1 MAYTIQKTNNTI
13 LTVVEDGTIDNT
25 TDLKLVGK
33 NYSGYG
39 EIQNENFIA
48 LLEHFASANRPPR
61 PISGQLWFDTATSR
75 LKLYD
80 GNPNTIFTPLSILH
94 RGPLPTGASI
104 TTSNIKEGD
113 LWWDTLTEQLY
124 VYNSSAF
131 ILIGPRASQTIKTAV
146 EEAVVFDNLY
156 VEGVSTP
163 ADHQHQIL
171 KTFVDNRVISIISN
185 DEFTLGSGNTIAGF
199 DRVKKGITLVNTQIA
214 NNGVT
219 GSNFQFHGTASN
231 TERLGGTAAVEFIQ
245 RTNAIFTSQ
254 VTIDDDDGIIVGDS
268 SDVVLK
274 VSSTEPELLA
284 TQNGKK
290 LNFKVTSSTGTQV
303 TPLTLTA
310 TGPMPPLNADNV
322 FNIGSSGLRWKEVY
336 AVNFRGIVD
345 NADKLLSD
353 GTYRTASRLES
364 VNTVA
369 VRDSVGDIYAAKFRG
384 TAVQS
389 DDSTRADSVK
399 VSDQTDTYVSA
410 SLGIAGNKIPVR
422 DEDGNINA
430 NQFNGLA
437 TRAIT
442 LQVPTVV
449 PGTFENRT
457 ASVADTASAPN
468 TVAVRD
474 TLGRLHSIAFV
485 GDLIGGSSA
494 ASQLATPRK
503 ITLAGDVEGEVNF
516 DGSQDVTLNTTVK
529 QNSVALGTD
538 TTGNYVQSVA
548 KSVGETYLNV
558 VVNGT
563 LNGEAGEARI
573 ITLGLSAS
581 TNNDGNKLVARDPQ
595 GSFAGQVITA
605 ESKFVGNINELG
617 TLKDGFFNNLTVGT
631 LTISGGTL
639 IPIASGGTGAGT
651 AANARTNLDIYSKA
665 EVNGFISGLGTQIS
679 GISQDKIISGSSNV
693 TVGSNSDIAVTR
705 TGISHTLFNSSGI
718 ELLVGNF
725 VGNLTGNAASANFAD
740 LAEKYT
746 TDSDLVP
753 GTVVMV
759 CDHEDHELESCTE
772 TGFPVGVV
780 STDPAFLMNSGL
792 ENGQAIALKGR
803 VPTRVLGA
811 VKKGDLLFAGANG
824 CAVKS
829 GTYKVAIALE
839 SNADEGEKLV
849 ECMLVM

>member
-94 RGPLPTGASI
+94 RGPLPTGTSI

-124 VYNSSAF
+124 VYNGAEF
-131 ILIGPRASQTIKTAV
+131 VLVGPKASQTIKTAV

-156 VEGVSTP
+156 VEGVSNP
-163 ADHQHQIL
+163 DDHQHQIL

-199 DRVKKGITLVNTQIA
+199 DRIKKGITLVNTQIA

-219 GSNFQFHGTASN
+219 TNNFQFHGTASN
-231 TERLGGTAAVEFIQ
+231 SDRLGGTSAVEFIQ

-254 VTIDDDDGIIVGDS
+254 VTIDDNDGIIVGDN

-284 TQNGKK
+284 TQNGKR
-290 LNFKVTSSTGTQV
+290 LNFKVTGSTGTQV

-310 TGPMPPLNADNV
+310 TGPMPATDNV
-322 FNIGSSGLRWKEVY
+322 FNIGSSGLRWKELY
-336 AVNFRGIVD
+336 AVNFKGIAD
-345 NADKLLSD
+345 NADRLLSD
-353 GTYRTASRLES
+353 GTYREASRFNTN
-364 VNTVA
+364 NTVA
-369 VRDSVGDIYAAKFRG
+369 VRDSVGDIYATKFRG
-384 TAVQS
+384 VAVQS
-389 DDSTRADSVK
+389 DDSTRADSIK
-399 VSDQTDTYVSA
+399 VSDLTNTYVDAAVS
-410 SLGIAGNKIPVR
+410 IVGNKIPVR
-422 DEDGNINA
+422 DAQGNINA

-437 TRAIT
+437 TRAVT
-442 LQVPTVV
+442 MQVPTGV
-449 PGTFENRT
+449 PGIFENRT
-457 ASVADTASAPN
+457 ASVADTASAPS

-474 TLGRLHSIAFV
+474 ALGRLHSVAFV

-494 ASQLATPRK
+494 ASQLSTPRT
-503 ITLAGDVEGEVNF
+503 ILLAGDIEGQVDF
-516 DGSQDVTLNTTVK
+516 DGSQNVTLNTTIR

-548 KSVGETYLNV
+548 RISGESYLNV

-563 LNGEAGEARI
+563 LNGEAGEGRT
-573 ITLGLSAS
+573 ITLGLSAG
-581 TNNDGNKLVARDPQ
+581 TANNGNTLVARDAQ
-595 GSFAGQVITA
+595 GSFAAQVITA
-605 ESKFVGNINELG
+605 NTFIGQVNQSG
-617 TLKDGFFNNLTVGT
+617 TLNNGFFNNLTVGT

-639 IPIASGGTGAGT
+639 IPIASGGTNAST
-651 AANARTNLDIYSKA
+651 ASGARTNLDVYSKG
-665 EVNGFISGLGTQIS
+665 EVNSFVSGLSGQIS
-679 GISQDKIISGSSNV
+679 GISQSSITNGTSNV
-693 TVGSNSDIAVTR
+693 TVGASSDIVVAR
-705 TGISHTLFNSSGI
+705 TGGVHTQFTSAGI
-718 ELLVGNF
+718 DLLVGTFN
-725 VGNLTGNAASANFAD
+725 GNLNGNAASANYAD

-746 TDSDLVP
+746 TDSDLIP

-759 CDHEDHELESCTE
+759 CDHEGHELEACTE

-780 STDPAFLMNSGL
+780 STQPAFLMNSAL

-803 VPTRVLGA
+803 VPTRVIGA

-829 GTYKVAIALE
+829 GVYKVAVALE
-839 SNADEGEKLV
+839 SNLDEGEKLV
-849 ECMLVM
+849 ECMLVV

>member
-61 PISGQLWFDTATSR
+61 PISGQLWFDTSTSR

-94 RGPLPTGASI
+94 RGPLPTGTSI
-104 TTSNIKEGD
+104 STSNIKEGD

-124 VYNSSAF
+124 VYNGSLF
-131 ILIGPRASQTIKTAV
+131 ILVGPRASQTIKTTV
-146 EEAVVFDNLY
+146 EDAIVFDNLF
-156 VEGVSTP
+156 VEGVSNP
-163 ADHQHQIL
+163 DDHQHRIL
-171 KTFVDNRVISIISN
+171 KTFADNRVISIISN

-199 DRVKKGITLVNTQIA
+199 DRIKKGITLVNTQIA

-219 GSNFQFHGTASN
+219 TNNFQFHGTASN
-231 TERLGGTAAVEFIQ
+231 SEKLGGTSAVEFIQ
-245 RTNAIFTSQ
+245 RTNAVFTSQ

-274 VSSTEPELLA
+274 VNNTEPELLA

-290 LNFKVTSSTGTQV
+290 LNFKVTNSTGTQI
-303 TPLTLTA
+303 TPLTLTT
-310 TGPMPPLNADNV
+310 TGPMPASDNV
-322 FNIGSSGLRWKEVY
+322 FNIGSSGLRWKELH

-345 NADKLLSD
+345 NADRLLSD
-353 GTYRTASRLES
+353 GTYRDASRFNTN
-364 VNTVA
+364 NTVA
-369 VRDSVGDIYAAKFRG
+369 VRDSVGDIYATKFRG

-399 VSDQTDTYVSA
+399 VSDQSNTYVDAAVS
-410 SLGIAGNKIPVR
+410 IVGNKIPVR
-422 DEDGNINA
+422 DAQGNINA

-437 TRAIT
+437 TRT
-442 LQVPTVV
+442 VTMQVPTAVAGV
-449 PGTFENRT
+449 FENRT

-474 TLGRLHSIAFV
+474 AQGRLNAVAFV
-485 GDLIGGSSA
+485 GNLIGGSSS
-494 ASQLATPRK
+494 ASQLSTPRK
-503 ITLAGDVEGEVNF
+503 ITLAGDLQGEINF
-516 DGSQDVTLNTTVK
+516 DGSQDVTLNAEVR
-529 QNSVALGTD
+529 QNAVALGTD

-548 KSVGETYLNV
+548 RVSGESFLNV
-558 VVNGT
+558 FVNGT
-563 LNGEAGEARI
+563 LNGDAGEGRI
-573 ITLGLSAS
+573 ITLGLSAAT
-581 TNNDGNKLVARDPQ
+581 TNNGSTLVARDAQ
-595 GSFAGQVITA
+595 GSFSAQ
-605 ESKFVGNINELG
+605 NINAVIVNAQANQSG
-617 TLKDGFFNNLTVGT
+617 TLNNGFFNNLTVGT
-631 LTISGGTL
+631 LTIGSGSL
-639 IPIASGGTGAGT
+639 IPIASGGTNAST
-651 AANARTNLDIYSKA
+651 ASGARTNLDVYSTG
-665 EVNGFISGLGTQIS
+665 EVNGFISSLSGQIS
-679 GISQDKIISGSSNV
+679 GISQDKIVSGSSNV
-693 TVGSNSDIAVTR
+693 TVGSSSDITVTR
-705 TGISHTLFNSSGI
+705 AGSVHSQFTSAGIVLN
-718 ELLVGNF
+718 VGNF

-746 TDSDLVP
+746 TDSELIP

-759 CDHEDHELESCTE
+759 CEHEGHELEACSE
-772 TGFPVGVV
+772 IGFPVGIV
-780 STDPAFLMNSGL
+780 STEPAFLMNSAL

-829 GTYKVAIALE
+829 GVYKVAVALE
-839 SNADEGEKLV
+839 SNANEGEKLV
-849 ECMLVM
+849 ECMIVV